1 MRLVSRDQILLGD
14 GPVRYATLSHSW
26 GNHVPLKTTR
36 ETKPSFEKLI
46 PEELLPQT
54 FEDAVSTTRAL
65 GIRYLWIDSLCIVQD
80 DPDDWQAE
88 ALEMQNIYSGS
99 TINIAASDAVDSN
112 GGCFGP
118 GGDATLSKTGNST
131 TFGHNTEAQSVKGG
145 TREPR
150 FIHYE
155 HENEPGSTMI
165 RFHIETARQI
175 QSRKHLSTRG
185 WVLQEEILSHR
196 IIHCSKSEIYWQCK
210 CSYRTQSGQN
220 LDPLE
225 VFREPGDFH
234 DNPARREERM
244 WYEWIEDYS
253 SRNFTFP
260 NDKIPAMSGIVNHYH
275 KLTGQT
281 PILGLWKETF
291 AEGLLWVRLG
301 TLTAPCAPGIPSWT
315 WLSCNASVIFDHM
328 QRSLAKDNKTIHD
341 HVVLRKCDITWSGLP
356 NVSNVKS
363 SELLIQG
370 PVTDI
375 CLRVAPDIFS
385 SFSAFEIQADDL
397 NDSSP
402 QRWSC
407 SGQFDDPAMAPDAFT
422 AYPCV
427 LVRSV
432 VDPGSTFYRATYLI
446 LQPVTGSSDDATRE
460 LPRYR
465 RIGIGYFRGENRR
478 FSSAEKLEFM
488 LC

>member
-1 MRLVSRDQILLGD
+1 
-14 GPVRYATLSHSW
+14 
-26 GNHVPLKTTR
+26 
-36 ETKPSFEKLI
+36 
-46 PEELLPQT
+46 
-54 FEDAVSTTRAL
+54 
-65 GIRYLWIDSLCIVQD
+65 
-80 DPDDWQAE
+80 
-88 ALEMQNIYSGS
+88 MQNIYSGS

-118 GGDATLSKTGNST
+118 WGDATLPKTGNST

-155 HENEPGSTMI
+155 HDNETGSTMI
-165 RFHIETARQI
+165 R
-175 QSRKHLSTRG
+175 
-185 WVLQEEILSHR
+185 
-196 IIHCSKSEIYWQCK
+196 SEIYWQCK

-275 KLTGQT
+275 KITGQT
-281 PILGLWKETF
+281 PILGLWKESF

-301 TLTAPCAPGIPSWT
+301 TLTDPCAPGIPSWT

-328 QRSLAKDNKTIHD
+328 QRSLAKDNKTIYD

>member
-1 MRLVSRDQILLGD
+1 LED
-14 GPVRYATLSHSW
+14 GPARYATLSHSW

-36 ETKPSFEKLI
+36 ATKSSFEKSI
-46 PEELLPQT
+46 PEDLLPQT
-54 FEDAVSTTRAL
+54 FKDAVSTARAL
-65 GIRYLWIDSLCIVQD
+65 GIHYLWIDSLCIVQD

-88 ALEMQNIYSGS
+88 ALEMQNIYFGS

-118 GGDATLSKTGNST
+118 GSDVIIPKTGNST
-131 TFGHNTEAQSVKGG
+131 IFGHNTEAQSVKGG

-155 HENEPGSTMI
+155 HGDEPGSTMI
-165 RFHIETARQI
+165 RIHIETARQI

-196 IIHCSKSEIYWQCK
+196 IIHCSRSEIYWQCK
-210 CSYRTQSGQN
+210 CSYKTQSGQT

-234 DNPARREERM
+234 VDPARREERM

-260 NDKIPAMSGIVNHYH
+260 TDKIPAMSGIMNHYH
-275 KLTGQT
+275 RLTGQT
-281 PILGLWKETF
+281 PVLGLWKESF

-301 TLTAPCAPGIPSWT
+301 TLTAPCDAGIPSWT
-315 WLSCNASVIFDHM
+315 WLSCNASILFDHM
-328 QRSLAKDNKTIHD
+328 QRSLEKDNSTIED
-341 HVVLRKCDITWSGLP
+341 HIVLRKCDITWNGLP

-363 SELLIQG
+363 SELVIQG
-370 PVTDI
+370 PVASI
-375 CLRVAPDIFS
+375 CLRVAPDVFS
-385 SFSAFEIQADDL
+385 SSSAFEIQGDDL
-397 NDSSP
+397 GDSSLQP
-402 QRWSC
+402 GSC
-407 SGQFDDPAMAPDAFT
+407 CGQFDDPAVAPDAFT

-427 LVRSV
+427 LVRTV
-432 VDPGSTFYRATYLI
+432 VNPASISYKATYLI
-446 LQPVTGSSDDATRE
+446 LQPVTGSSDDVTRE

-465 RIGIGYFRGENRR
+465 RIGIGYFSGKNCR
-478 FSSAEKLEFM
+478 FSSAEKLEFT